1 MAFGRT
7 GIVLVLLAFA
17 LVSWAEAGPRI
28 HFEKDSYDYGKVLYG
43 ETVTEKFHFTNTGD
57 QTLIIEKVRS
67 SCGCTNA
74 IKGSSEVPPG
84 GQSEILTA
92 FDTTGM
98 RPGVKNQTVF
108 VHSNDPEKPVVKL
121 GITADVIRQINVDR
135 QILAQRMTTFQEKLA
150 FPIKIANSSNQSVIV
165 KGLKAQDPNV
175 TCALEPA
182 TLVLRPGGAAA
193 VNILIT
199 LKKETG
205 LNLYAGEMKLQTDH
219 PREKEVGIRYFVQVG
234 EAR

>member
-7 GIVLVLLAFA
+7 GVVLVLLAFA
-17 LVSWAEAGPRI
+17 LVSLAEAGPRI
-28 HFEKDSYDYGKVLYG
+28 HFERDSYDHGKVLYG
-43 ETVTEKFHFTNTGD
+43 ETVTEKFFFTNTGD

-67 SCGCTNA
+67 SCSCTNA

-98 RPGVKNQTVF
+98 GPGIKKHDVY

-121 GITADVIRQINVDR
+121 GITAEVVRQINVDR
-135 QILAQRMTTFQEKLA
+135 RTLAQRMTTFQEKLA
-150 FPIKIANSSNQSVIV
+150 FPIKIANSSNQRVTV
-165 KGLKAQDPNV
+165 KGLKVQDPNV

-182 TLVLRPGGAAA
+182 TLVLKPGGSTA
-193 VNILIT
+193 VNIMMT
-199 LKKETG
+199 LRRETG

-219 PREKEVGIRYFVQVG
+219 PREKEVGIKYFVQVS
-234 EAR
+234 ESK